1 MLFLMDMAIGAGS
14 GLALSVPLLLWLE
27 KKMQGKG
34 KKKPWHTAGVLLFA
48 FLLAGIL
55 TVTGVPA
62 LYQFR
67 LDGNINMVPMV
78 DIFTDFSQYF
88 KNMILFVPL
97 GFLLPLLWKRERLV
111 EKTVSIGFLF
121 SLYIEVLQLFSFRA
135 TDIDDLLMNTLGT
148 WIGYLLFMVIWKIM
162 PGLCER
168 FGVGEKPEKGS
179 LWGEEDGQ
187 NGKRAQGRG
196 ESPAAR
202 YEMELCFGIILFL
215 MLTLQPLLS
224 GALWELLYP

>member
-1 MLFLMDMAIGAGS
+1 
-14 GLALSVPLLLWLE
+14 
-27 KKMQGKG
+27 
-34 KKKPWHTAGVLLFA
+34 
-48 FLLAGIL
+48 
-55 TVTGVPA
+55 
-62 LYQFR
+62 
-67 LDGNINMVPMV
+67 MV

-88 KNMILFVPL
+88 KNMLLFVPF

-121 SLYIEVLQLFSFRA
+121 SLFIELIQLFSFRA

-148 WIGYLLFMVIWKIM
+148 WGGYLLFKVILKIM

-168 FGVGEKPEKGS
+168 LGAGEKPEEGS

-187 NGKRAQGRG
+187 NGKGAEERE
-196 ESPAAR
+196 ESPTAR

-224 GALWELLYP
+224 GALWELLYH